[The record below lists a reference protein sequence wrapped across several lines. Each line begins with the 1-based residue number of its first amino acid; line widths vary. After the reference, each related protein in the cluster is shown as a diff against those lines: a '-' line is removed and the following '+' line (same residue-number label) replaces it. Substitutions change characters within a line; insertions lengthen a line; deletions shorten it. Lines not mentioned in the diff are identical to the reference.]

1 MLPDKRKLR
10 KCLEPYREPPKAV
23 LSFFRKNNGE
33 ADYAVT
39 ESRLKR
45 FSPFFGRTMERQ
57 STQSSEKPSRQKEK
71 AFMRCFTIR
80 RKDWSARR
88 LSIGNLIVSTW
99 FLIRLSN
106 GTKRFCL
113 QKTRSKPFY

>member
-23 LSFFRKNNGE
+23 LSFFRKNDGE
-33 ADYAVT
+33 AEYAVI
-39 ESRLKR
+39 
-45 FSPFFGRTMERQ
+45 G
-57 STQSSEKPSRQKEK
+57 KPSRQKEK

-88 LSIGNLIVSTW
+88 LSIDNSIVSTW

>member
-1 MLPDKRKLR
+1 MLPEKRKLR
-10 KCLEPYREPPKAV
+10 KYLEPYREPPKAV
-23 LSFFRKNNGE
+23 LS
-33 ADYAVT
+33 
-39 ESRLKR
+39 
-45 FSPFFGRTMERQ
+45 FFGRTMERQ